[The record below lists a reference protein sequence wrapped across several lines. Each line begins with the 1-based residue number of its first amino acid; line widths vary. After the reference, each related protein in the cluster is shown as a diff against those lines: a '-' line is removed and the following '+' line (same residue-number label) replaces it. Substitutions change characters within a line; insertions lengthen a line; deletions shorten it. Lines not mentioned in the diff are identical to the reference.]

1 MGIPIISVN
10 PAEDLRDMS
19 SRTTF
24 GLLLRIDPVV
34 PQIITERGATF
45 GMAHDGEYLYVGA
58 SYANHTGVHL

>member
-1 MGIPIISVN
+1 
-10 PAEDLRDMS
+10 MS